1 MIKLRKLK
9 QIFNCNIVYNYWE
22 HKKNV
27 YMLYQLLKT
36 SNIYLDTNTKLQTQQ
51 IEHIDAPYDGWATQK
66 ILQIAISRI
75 LFNFIQTR

>member
-1 MIKLRKLK
+1 MY
-9 QIFNCNIVYNYWE
+9 IFF
-22 HKKNV
+22 
-27 YMLYQLLKT
+27 YQLLKT

-51 IEHIDAPYDGWATQK
+51 IEHTDAPYDGWATQK